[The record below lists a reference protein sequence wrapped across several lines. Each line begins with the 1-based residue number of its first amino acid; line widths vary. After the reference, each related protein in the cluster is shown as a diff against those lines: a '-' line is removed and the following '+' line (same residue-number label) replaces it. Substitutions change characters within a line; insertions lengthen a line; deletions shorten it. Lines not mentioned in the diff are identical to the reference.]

1 MDDIAY
7 ETPGKEN
14 ARDRSERRNE
24 MKRKFTKT
32 GKKFTALLLVV
43 AMLAAEQGMSVF
55 AKETDTGT
63 PRAAAI
69 LNPRVESDPSM
80 QSGQKT
86 TWDCVYFGSYPQS
99 EVMGS
104 ALTSAVTGATYDA
117 DGDAYVDG
125 TKYRRISEDSGY
137 RYFRWEPVKW
147 RVLHTDGSTA
157 LLLSDVALDNQPY
170 HTSYIPI
177 TWEKSTIRSW
187 LNGYGAVVNEAGIDY
202 GTNNFINTTF
212 TNAEQAAIRNTV
224 VENKNNLDYDTD
236 GGIDTEDRLFLLSES
251 ETYATDEAASYGF
264 IKNQDIED
272 EARRCKGSAYAEAK
286 GLWISTSSG
295 YERNCEWSLRSP
307 GYGPRDSS
315 IILLMGK
322 VVSRFWTDSNVDHSL
337 GVRVALNLD
346 LSSRKLYSYAGTVSS
361 DGTSAEG
368 GGSEEEEL
376 ADVKEQG
383 KGMLDVYKNAEDY
396 RDAQRNEL
404 KAAIEAGK
412 AAIDAA
418 TDEEGV
424 KDALEAAKAAIDKIK
439 TDAQL
444 TQEEKNNGGETPG
457 ESGNPN
463 GNSGENG
470 NPGSGL
476 SQGGN
481 GSQVSIL
488 PPKGTAIQGK
498 IKAKSKEFT
507 IRWKKQTGID
517 GYQIQISQSKSF
529 KKYTYQKTIKKT
541 KTKITVKKFKDKKKY
556 YVRIRTYK
564 NADGQ
569 TLYSGWSKKKSV
581 RLK

>member
-1 MDDIAY
+1 
-7 ETPGKEN
+7 
-14 ARDRSERRNE
+14 
-24 MKRKFTKT
+24 MKRKLTEI

-43 AMLAAEQGMSVF
+43 AMLATEQWMSAL

-80 QSGQKT
+80 KSGQKT
-86 TWDCVYFGSYPQS
+86 TWDCVYFGSYPQR
-99 EVMGS
+99 EVTGD
-104 ALTSAVTGATYDA
+104 ALTSAVTGVAYDT

-125 TKYRRISEDSGY
+125 MKYRRINENDGY

-147 RVLHTDGSTA
+147 RVLHTDGNTA

-170 HTSYIPI
+170 HTSYTPI

-187 LNGYGAVVNEAGIDY
+187 LNGYGAAGNEEGIDY
-202 GTNNFINTTF
+202 GTNNFINTAF

-224 VENKNNLDYDTD
+224 VENKNNLNYDTD
-236 GGIDTEDRLFLLSES
+236 GGSDTEDRLFLLSES

-264 IKNQDIED
+264 VKNQDIED

-286 GLWISTSSG
+286 GLWLSTSSG
-295 YERNCEWSLRSP
+295 YEGNCEWSLRSP
-307 GYGPRDSS
+307 GHGPRDSS
-315 IILLMGK
+315 IVLLMGK
-322 VVSRFWTDSNVDHSL
+322 VVSRFWTESNVDHFQ

-346 LSSRKLYSYAGTVSS
+346 LSSRKLYSYVGTVSS
-361 DGTSAEG
+361 DGTSADW
-368 GGSEEEEL
+368 GGSEGEEEL

-396 RDAQRNEL
+396 REAQRNEL

-418 TDEEGV
+418 MDEDGV

-444 TQEEKNNGGETPG
+444 TQEEANNGGGTPG
-457 ESGNPN
+457 TSGNEN
-463 GNSGENG
+463 GNSGANG
-470 NPGSGL
+470 NPDSGL

-481 GSQVSIL
+481 GGQISIL
-488 PPKGTAIQGK
+488 PPKGTVIQGK

-529 KKYTYQKTIKKT
+529 KKHIYQKNIKKT

-564 NADGQ
+564 NADSQ

>member
-1 MDDIAY
+1 
-7 ETPGKEN
+7 
-14 ARDRSERRNE
+14 
-24 MKRKFTKT
+24 
-32 GKKFTALLLVV
+32 
-43 AMLAAEQGMSVF
+43 
-55 AKETDTGT
+55 
-63 PRAAAI
+63 
-69 LNPRVESDPSM
+69 
-80 QSGQKT
+80 
-86 TWDCVYFGSYPQS
+86 
-99 EVMGS
+99 
-104 ALTSAVTGATYDA
+104 
-117 DGDAYVDG
+117 
-125 TKYRRISEDSGY
+125 
-137 RYFRWEPVKW
+137 
-147 RVLHTDGSTA
+147 
-157 LLLSDVALDNQPY
+157 
-170 HTSYIPI
+170 
-177 TWEKSTIRSW
+177 
-187 LNGYGAVVNEAGIDY
+187 
-202 GTNNFINTTF
+202 
-212 TNAEQAAIRNTV
+212 
-224 VENKNNLDYDTD
+224 
-236 GGIDTEDRLFLLSES
+236 
-251 ETYATDEAASYGF
+251 
-264 IKNQDIED
+264 
-272 EARRCKGSAYAEAK
+272 
-286 GLWISTSSG
+286 
-295 YERNCEWSLRSP
+295 
-307 GYGPRDSS
+307 
-315 IILLMGK
+315 MGK

-346 LSSRKLYSYAGTVSS
+346 LSSRKLYSYVGTVSS

-368 GGSEEEEL
+368 GGSEEEDL

-396 RDAQRNEL
+396 R
-404 KAAIEAGK
+404 
-412 AAIDAA
+412 
-418 TDEEGV
+418 
-424 KDALEAAKAAIDKIK
+424 
-439 TDAQL
+439 DAQL

-488 PPKGTAIQGK
+488 PPKGTAIKGK